1 MCLAVVRQKN
11 SQELKQDIKLQGFK
25 GVDYSTGARDSGP
38 VQFERQPEH
47 DPFDLEKRVN
57 EVRGKK
63 NALDAIGS
71 RGMYPLPPNP

>member
-1 MCLAVVRQKN
+1 M
-11 SQELKQDIKLQGFK
+11 QGFK

-47 DPFDLEKRVN
+47 DPFDLEKHVN
-57 EVRGKK
+57 EVRGGHK

-71 RGMYPLPPNP
+71 RGTSCLTSLLDFSKHQTSKRACFS